1 MKRACKISNKIV
13 TLNLQKEKV
22 NHFQEMNKPLMTICN
37 SGITAKCESIEIT
50 ICINEDN
57 KFIKLSNYLNWEEMV
72 KIILPDLQKTTKSG
86 NLNCGPKLQLRKHL
100 GIYVLQSMLDITD
113 REIAFQV
120 ENNAIYQVF
129 CGSSIVEN
137 WYCPHY
143 TKIEEF
149 RNRISPESHHKIS
162 QLILQQAAKA
172 GFANPKI
179 TDFDS
184 TVQEANIAYPSD
196 VSLMVKLAEKAAKVT
211 EILSET
217 GKNFIV
223 NLSKIKSL
231 AKGYFFQAKNTAK
244 EIKKEAFSI
253 IHETVV
259 EEILPVIEEAY
270 KISEEQLLKK
280 SKKVQNLFY
289 DVCEVGL
296 QYLSDVE
303 HFIKTNTIAAGKI
316 LSFHAKAVACI
327 IKNKAGKPWQFGRVY
342 QLGRIAGNFMMI
354 GKANDII
361 NSDKNS
367 LKQLIQ
373 EHKEIFG
380 ENILESVAT
389 DKGYYSAENIAALQN
404 EKVEEIGIQF
414 PENAKKNILVQDENL
429 KKKLYN
435 RRAGTEPLIGH
446 IKNDLGLGRSRMKS
460 DVTTESSAYRCTNG
474 FNLRQTM
481 HYLSA
486 QNAALI

>member
-1 MKRACKISNKIV
+1 MKRACKIPRKIV
-13 TLNLQKEKV
+13 TLNLQKHKV
-22 NHFQEMNKPLMTICN
+22 NNFQEINKAPMTICN
-37 SGITAKCESIEIT
+37 SGINAKCESKEIK
-50 ICINEDN
+50 IVVHEDN
-57 KFIKLSNYLNWEEMV
+57 KFIKLSNYLNWEEIA
-72 KIILPDLQKTTKSG
+72 KIIIADLQKTTKSG

-100 GIYVLQSMLDITD
+100 GIYILQSMLDITD
-113 REIAFQV
+113 REMAFQV

-143 TKIEEF
+143 TKVEEF
-149 RNRISPESHHKIS
+149 RNRISPESQHKIT

-196 VSLMVKLAEKAAKVT
+196 VSLMVKLSEKAEKVAQ
-211 EILSET
+211 ILSKT
-217 GKNFIV
+217 GKNFII

-259 EEILPVIEEAY
+259 EEILPVIEEAF
-270 KISEEQLLKK
+270 KISEEEL
-280 SKKVQNLFY
+280 SKKTKKVKKLFY

-296 QYLSDVE
+296 KYLSDVE

-316 LSFHAKAVACI
+316 LSFHAKSVACI

-361 NSDKNS
+361 NSDKNA

-373 EHKEIFG
+373 EHNEIFG

-389 DKGYYSAENIAALQN
+389 DKGYYSAENISSLQN

-414 PENAKKNILVQDENL
+414 PENSKKNILIQDENL
-429 KKKLYN
+429 KKTLYN

-446 IKNDLGLGRSRMKS
+446 IKNNLGLGRSRMKS

-474 FNLRQTM
+474 FNLIQTM
-481 HYLSA
+481 HYLTA
-486 QNAALI
+486 NNAT